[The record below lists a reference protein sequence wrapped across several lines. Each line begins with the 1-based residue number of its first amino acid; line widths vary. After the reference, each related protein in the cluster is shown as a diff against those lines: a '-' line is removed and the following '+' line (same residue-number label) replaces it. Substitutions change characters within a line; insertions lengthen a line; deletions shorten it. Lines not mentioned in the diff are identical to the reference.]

1 MVDFEYWFNGIVGTC
16 ELIANE
22 DVLRKVW
29 IGGDRS
35 ITSIHYYD
43 ELYVQLTDDLFL
55 DGNLR
60 EFASTIGDVGTIE
73 TLATF
78 SQALNILDQSIKANQ
93 ELNDPATLLSS
104 PQWATFRE
112 GAKKVIALPYAQPYR
127 NERMTQGILKRLR
140 DTRSA

>member
-1 MVDFEYWFNGIVGTC
+1 MVDFEYWFNGIVGAC
-16 ELIANE
+16 ELIADE

-60 EFASTIGDVGTIE
+60 EFASTIGDVGTIQ
-73 TLATF
+73 TLAKF
-78 SQALNILDQSIKANQ
+78 SQALNILDQSIACTWVVHDALTN
-93 ELNDPATLLSS
+93 EMLAGLLWPPSTDSPAA
-104 PQWATFRE
+104 P
-112 GAKKVIALPYAQPYR
+112 
-127 NERMTQGILKRLR
+127 
-140 DTRSA
+140 